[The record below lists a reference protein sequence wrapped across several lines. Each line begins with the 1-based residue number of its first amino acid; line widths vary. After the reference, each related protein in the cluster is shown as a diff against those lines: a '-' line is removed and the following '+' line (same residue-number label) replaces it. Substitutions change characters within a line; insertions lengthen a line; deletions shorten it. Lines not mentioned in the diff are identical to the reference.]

1 MHRHRGQWPHI
12 WDSVCP
18 GRGKP
23 GVTAI
28 LVNILLCV
36 PGFEAQV
43 RRVFYLCDYVGRAYC
58 HLHFSDEKAEG
69 QDEVT

>member
-1 MHRHRGQWPHI
+1 M
-12 WDSVCP
+12 
-18 GRGKP
+18 
-23 GVTAI
+23 TAM

-43 RRVFYLCDYVGRAYC
+43 RRVFYLSDYVGRAYC